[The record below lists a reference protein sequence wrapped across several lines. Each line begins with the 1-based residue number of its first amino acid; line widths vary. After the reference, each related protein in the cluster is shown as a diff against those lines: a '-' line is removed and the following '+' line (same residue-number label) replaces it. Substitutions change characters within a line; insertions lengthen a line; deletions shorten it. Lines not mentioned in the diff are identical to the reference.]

1 MRHASE
7 RQRSDPRSRGAAQV
21 SQVQIRIFRDEDAP
35 VIAEIF
41 FSAIHQIA
49 SAHYTRAQIE
59 AWAPAMPDPDRFV
72 IRGSD
77 GRTIFVAVD
86 ESDRPIAYGDLEP
99 DGHIDH
105 LFCSP
110 AHVGTG
116 VSTAVYDRLEAAGRA
131 AGMDLLYVEASEP
144 ARRFFLKRG
153 FQVDHRRDFEIRGVA
168 IHNYRMTKILHQD

>member
-1 MRHASE
+1 MTR
-7 RQRSDPRSRGAAQV
+7 V
-21 SQVQIRIFRDEDAP
+21 RIFRNEDAP
-35 VIAEIF
+35 AIAEIF
-41 FSAIHQIA
+41 FSAVHQIA
-49 SAHYTRAQIE
+49 SAHYTRAQVE
-59 AWAPAMPDPDRFV
+59 AWAPRVPEPDRFV

-110 AHVGTG
+110 AHAGTG
-116 VSTAVYDRLEAAGRA
+116 VTTSLYDRLEAAARA
-131 AGMDLLYVEASEP
+131 AGIICLYVEASEP

-153 FQVDHRRDFEIRGVA
+153 FQVEHRRDFEMNGVA
-168 IHNYRMTKILHQD
+168 IHNYRMIKALHPYD